1 MTEVQF
7 GLVILVLI
15 ILINFFISYLYR
27 KYSRLKQNE
36 NKNNDTGNYSSTV
49 SVSPGSFM
57 PRVPLLIIYK
67 TKSPTLRKIIIVH
80 NLLCIIVYG
89 LFAFAVFYHFAD

>member
-7 GLVILVLI
+7 DLAILGLI
-15 ILINFFISYLYR
+15 ILINFFISFIYR

-36 NKNNDTGNYSSTV
+36 SKTIDFGNHSGTV
-49 SVSPGSFM
+49 SVSPVSFM
-57 PRVPLLIIYK
+57 PRVPFLIIYK

-89 LFAFAVFYHFAD
+89 LFALALFFHFK